1 MRRDDLCHAIRQRL
15 ERLPEPY
22 AAHYGV
28 VPPPPPEDAVPLGQ
42 GLASHQRATEALA
55 RIDMLARQMGDPYP
69 VSRLLSR
76 REAVSSSSIEGTQS
90 TLDELLTLEEADNE
104 QRDAVRQV
112 RDYALVLDR
121 LVPQATAQGP
131 AIFTLHLF
139 AELHRAVMKGEQ
151 DYRDLPGVP
160 RDCVIWIGGSR
171 ADIAYSTY
179 NPTPPVRIAA
189 CLDDSVAYLRAEGM
203 QVMTQSLIAR
213 MAIAHAHFEAV
224 HPYRDGNGRVGR
236 LLLPL
241 MMAADGKVPL
251 YLSPYIEAHKPA
263 YYDALQAAQ
272 QRLDWAAMVAF
283 IADAITGTVDELMAT
298 RAALVRLGAAWRA
311 RRRYRDKSAA
321 LRALDLLPDYP
332 VITTGRLGERLGV
345 SAPAANAAIA
355 QLVEAGVL
363 VERTGYRRN
372 RVFAAQEVLQVL
384 NRPFGAEPIVDW
396 SGRPA

>member
-1 MRRDDLCHAIRQRL
+1 MRRHDLCHAIRQRL

-55 RIDMLARQMGDPYP
+55 RINMLAGQMGDPYL

-76 REAVSSSSIEGTQS
+76 REAVSSSSIEGTHS
-90 TLDELLTLEEADNE
+90 TLDELLTLEEADDE
-104 QRDAVRQV
+104 QRNAVRQV
-112 RDYALVLDR
+112 RDYAFILDQ
-121 LVPQATAQGP
+121 LVPRAMAQGP
-131 AIFTLHLF
+131 TIFTAHLF
-139 AELHRAVMKGEQ
+139 AELHRAVMKREQ
-151 DYRDLPGVP
+151 DYGDLPGVP
-160 RDCVIWIGGSR
+160 RSCVVWIGGNR

-179 NPTPPVRIAA
+179 NPTPPGRITA
-189 CLDDSVAYLRAEGM
+189 CLDDSIAYLRAEGM
-203 QVMTQSLIAR
+203 QAMTQSLIAR

-241 MMAADGKVPL
+241 MMAADGKVPV

-263 YYDALQAAQ
+263 YYGALQAAQ
-272 QRLDWAAMVAF
+272 QRLNWAAMVAF
-283 IADAITGTVDELMAT
+283 VADAITGTVDELMAT
-298 RAALVRLGAAWRA
+298 RAALVRLGGMWRA
-311 RRRYRDKSAA
+311 QRRYREKSAA
-321 LRALDLLPDYP
+321 LRALALLPDYP
-332 VITTGRLGERLGV
+332 VLTARRLGERLGV
-345 SAPAANAAIA
+345 SAPAVNTAIA

-372 RVFAAQEVLQVL
+372 RVFVAQDVLRVL
-384 NRPFGAEPIVDW
+384 NRPFGAEPIVD
-396 SGRPA
+396 

>member
-76 REAVSSSSIEGTQS
+76 REAVSSSSIEGTHS
-90 TLDELLTLEEADNE
+90 TLDELLTLEEEAGDAR
-104 QRDAVRQV
+104 RDAARQV
-112 RDYALVLDR
+112 RDYALILDR
-121 LVPQATAQGP
+121 IVPQAAAQGP
-131 AIFTLHLF
+131 AIFTIDLI
-139 AELHRAVMKGEQ
+139 AELHRAAMQSDRGYGDV
-151 DYRDLPGVP
+151 PGVL
-160 RDCVIWIGGSR
+160 RDRVVWIGGVR
-171 ADIAYSTY
+171 DIAYSLY
-179 NPTPPVRIAA
+179 NPAPPARVPT
-189 CLDDSVAYLRAEGM
+189 CLDDSIAYLRAEGM
-203 QVMTQSLIAR
+203 QVMTQSLITR

-263 YYDALQAAQ
+263 YYDALKAAQ
-272 QRLDWAAMVAF
+272 QRLDWAAIVAF

-332 VITTGRLGERLGV
+332 VITAKRLGDRLGV

-363 VERTGYRRN
+363 IERTGYRRN
-372 RVFAAQEVLQVL
+372 RVFVAQEVLQVL
-384 NRPFGAEPIVDW
+384 NRPFGAEPIVD
-396 SGRPA
+396 

>member
-15 ERLPEPY
+15 ERLPAPY

-55 RIDMLARQMGDPYP
+55 RIDILAGEMGDPYP

-76 REAVSSSSIEGTQS
+76 REAVSSSSIEGTHS
-90 TLDELLTLEEADNE
+90 TLDELLTLEEEAGDDR
-104 QRDAVRQV
+104 RDAARQV
-112 RDYALVLDR
+112 RDYALILDR
-121 LVPQATAQGP
+121 IVPQAAAQGP
-131 AIFTLHLF
+131 AIFTRDLI
-139 AELHRAVMKGEQ
+139 AELHRAAMRSDAEYG
-151 DYRDLPGVP
+151 DTPGVL
-160 RDCVIWIGGSR
+160 RDRVVWIGGVR
-171 ADIAYSTY
+171 DITYSLY
-179 NPTPPVRIAA
+179 NPAPPAQVTA
-189 CLDDSVAYLRAEGM
+189 CLDDSIAYLRAEGM
-203 QVMTQSLIAR
+203 QVMTQSLITR

-251 YLSPYIEAHKPA
+251 YLSSYFEAHKPA
-263 YYDALQAAQ
+263 YYDALKAAQ

-283 IADAITGTVDELMAT
+283 IADAISGTVDELMAT
-298 RAALVRLGAAWRA
+298 RAALVRLGDRWRA

-321 LRALDLLPDYP
+321 LRALDLLSDYP
-332 VITTGRLGERLGV
+332 VLTAKRLKEKLGV
-345 SAPAANAAIA
+345 SAPAANVAIA

-372 RVFAAQEVLQVL
+372 RVFVAQDVLRVL
-384 NRPFGAEPIVDW
+384 NRPFGAEPIVD
-396 SGRPA
+396 

>member
-55 RIDMLARQMGDPYP
+55 RIDMLVGQMGDPYP
-69 VSRLLSR
+69 ISRLLSR
-76 REAVSSSSIEGTQS
+76 REAVSSSSIEGTHS
-90 TLDELLTLEEADNE
+90 TLDELLTLEEEAGDAR
-104 QRDAVRQV
+104 RDAARQV
-112 RDYALVLDR
+112 RDYALILDR
-121 LVPQATAQGP
+121 LVPQAAAQGP
-131 AIFTLHLF
+131 AIFTIDLI
-139 AELHRAVMKGEQ
+139 AELHRAAMQ
-151 DYRDLPGVP
+151 SDRDYGDVPGVL
-160 RDCVIWIGGSR
+160 RDRVVWIGGVR
-171 ADIAYSTY
+171 DIAYSLY
-179 NPTPPVRIAA
+179 NPAPPARVPA
-189 CLDDSVAYLRAEGM
+189 CLDDSIAYLRAEGM

-251 YLSPYIEAHKPA
+251 YLSPYIEGRKSA
-263 YYDALQAAQ
+263 YYDALHAAQ

-283 IADAITGTVDELMAT
+283 MADAVTGTVDELMAT

-332 VITTGRLGERLGV
+332 VITAGRLGERLGV

-355 QLVEAGVL
+355 QLVEARVL

-372 RVFAAQEVLQVL
+372 RVFVAQDVLRVL
-384 NRPFGAEPIVDW
+384 NRPFGAEPILD
-396 SGRPA
+396 